1 MSGGKWDDLTARLL
15 SAAVMVAVGGA
26 AIAAGGWAFAVL
38 VSVASGL
45 MIWELARMLAP
56 GTRLAQPMGAVMALC
71 LLASPVLPLAAALP
85 LALVPAAWGLWQSPA
100 DRRLFGGYG
109 AVIGLAGLGL
119 IVMRDTMGLG
129 WITWLVG
136 VVVVSDVAGYF
147 VGRIVGGPKLWPRVS
162 PKKTWSGTLGGWIGA
177 ALLGLGLG
185 SALGIGPAL
194 AVLSVFACMAS
205 QAGDIAESAIKRHA
219 GIKDSSN
226 LIPGHGGLL
235 DRFDG
240 LLGAAVFLVIA
251 GLIFGFPAVV
261 A

>member
-1 MSGGKWDDLTARLL
+1 MFDGVARRYDITNTVL
-15 SAAVMVAVGGA
+15 SLGQDRF
-26 AIAAGGWAFAVL
+26 W
-38 VSVASGL
+38 
-45 MIWELARMLAP
+45 RRQ
-56 GTRLAQPMGAVMALC
+56 TRA
-71 LLASPVLPLAAALP
+71 
-85 LALVPAAWGLWQSPA
+85 
-100 DRRLFGGYG
+100 
-109 AVIGLAGLGL
+109 
-119 IVMRDTMGLG
+119 
-129 WITWLVG
+129 
-136 VVVVSDVAGYF
+136 
-147 VGRIVGGPKLWPRVS
+147 
-162 PKKTWSGTLGGWIGA
+162 
-177 ALLGLGLG
+177 
-185 SALGIGPAL
+185 ALGIGPAL